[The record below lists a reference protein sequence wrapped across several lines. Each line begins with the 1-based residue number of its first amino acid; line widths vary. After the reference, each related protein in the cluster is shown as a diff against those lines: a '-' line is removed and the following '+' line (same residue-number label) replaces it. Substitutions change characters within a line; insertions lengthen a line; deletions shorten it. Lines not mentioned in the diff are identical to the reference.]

1 LTRSTVTSE
10 PRKSDCGQ
18 AAVQALPNAA
28 TVTVGLGTTP
38 SGKAVERGEASVG
51 AVFMSHSRAD
61 ADITM
66 AACAALEDAGI
77 LCWVAPRDIL
87 PSQTW
92 SGAIVEAIGACRVF
106 VVALSRRSNESVE
119 VVREVELA
127 AQRRKPMVT
136 WRIED
141 VVPNG
146 ALEYF
151 LSATQWQDAIDRPLQ
166 PRLAELTATVH
177 ALLDHAP
184 AVPAPTAGAT
194 EFRDVDLDD
203 FGARPGRVSRFV
215 SRLLQDR

>member
-1 LTRSTVTSE
+1 L
-10 PRKSDCGQ
+10 
-18 AAVQALPNAA
+18 A
-28 TVTVGLGTTP
+28 
-38 SGKAVERGEASVG
+38 GE
-51 AVFMSHSRAD
+51 VFISHSRTD
-61 ADITM
+61 ADITK

-77 LCWVAPRDIL
+77 PCWVAPRDIL

-92 SGAIVEAIGACRVF
+92 SSAIVEAIGACRVF
-106 VVALSRRSNESVE
+106 VVALSRRSNESIE

-151 LSATQWQDAIDRPLQ
+151 LSATQWQDAIERPLQ
-166 PRLAELTATVH
+166 PRLAELIATVH
-177 ALLDHAP
+177 ALLDRDP
-184 AVPAPTAGAT
+184 AMPAPIPPSA
-194 EFRDVDLDD
+194 EFREVDLDD